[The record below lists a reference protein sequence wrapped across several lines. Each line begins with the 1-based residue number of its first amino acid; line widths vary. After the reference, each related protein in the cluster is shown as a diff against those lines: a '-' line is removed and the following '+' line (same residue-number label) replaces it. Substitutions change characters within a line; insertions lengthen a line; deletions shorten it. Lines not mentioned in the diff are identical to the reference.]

1 MPSRSHRIVKIEMSD
16 AQIVAEGSTSY
27 LEMAGVSVRQQSFV
41 FLLAKEID
49 GVNWP
54 ILFHKLV

>member
-1 MPSRSHRIVKIEMSD
+1 MPSRSHRIVKVEMSD

-49 GVNWP
+49 GVN
-54 ILFHKLV
+54 